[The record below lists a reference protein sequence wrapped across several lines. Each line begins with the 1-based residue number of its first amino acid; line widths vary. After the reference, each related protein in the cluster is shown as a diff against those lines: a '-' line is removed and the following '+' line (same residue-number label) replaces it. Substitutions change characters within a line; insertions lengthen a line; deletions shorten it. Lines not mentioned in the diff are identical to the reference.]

1 MRRVS
6 ALLVGISMTVSVFA
20 GCSRIDK
27 ILYPTKRSYNFEQI
41 EGQIVRDLEKRDN
54 KNLVSYF
61 AIKTRKK
68 YGTSEIIKELGN
80 AEEGLGKVH
89 KFQTKEA
96 GRSGHRGGLG
106 ETITTWEIRLDT
118 DQGRYLLFVNWSDG
132 DNSKGE
138 KLIRYTEG
146 ITDLTI
152 YTEEFDTIENLEQLY
167 KVDFPVLYPGIK
179 R

>member
-1 MRRVS
+1 MRKKI
-6 ALLVGISMTVSVFA
+6 ALLIGVAVLLTTLA
-20 GCSRIDK
+20 GCKRLEK
-27 ILYPTKRSYNFEQI
+27 IIYPTKRSYGFNEI
-41 EGQIVRDLEKRDN
+41 EKQVISDLEKGRN
-54 KNLVSYF
+54 KELVSYF
-61 AIKTRKK
+61 AIDIRKK
-68 YGTSEIIKELGN
+68 YGTKEIIQELKN
-80 AEEGLGKVH
+80 AEDGLGEVRDFH
-89 KFQTKEA
+89 SKEI
-96 GRSGHRGGLG
+96 GKSGHRGGLG